1 MYKVRFHLGR
11 GEHYRHWQIRGG
23 VGQVWHYDPGVYNLF
38 LSGCTLISQ
47 QGAAQKVLKSGKK
60 DVCGWILCE
69 TWSAIFIDDE
79 WLEQL
84 ADEEYPVDKLRRV
97 WYNPINDTDWHV
109 QGYPNSVTGLT
120 FPELIT
126 KGNRVYCYDQD

>member
-11 GEHYRHWQIRGG
+11 GEHHRHWQISGKDG
-23 VGQVWHYDPGVYNLF
+23 VEYYNPETEQLTMYN
-38 LSGCTLISQ
+38 CTLISQ
-47 QGAAQKVLKSGKK
+47 SKAAQKVFESGKK
-60 DVCGWILCE
+60 DVCGWVSCSMIVVE
-69 TWSAIFIDDE
+69 GPYDID
-79 WLEQL
+79 L
-84 ADEEYPVDKLRRV
+84 DKLRRV

-126 KGNRVYCYDQD
+126 KGNRVYCYDFS